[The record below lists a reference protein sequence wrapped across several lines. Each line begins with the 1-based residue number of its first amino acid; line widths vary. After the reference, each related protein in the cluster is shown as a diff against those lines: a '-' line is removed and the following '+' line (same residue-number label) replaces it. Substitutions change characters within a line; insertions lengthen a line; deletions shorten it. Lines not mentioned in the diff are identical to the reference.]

1 MKNNIKT
8 IKEKNKGI
16 ILITCSALC
25 FSLMSLMVKLSGDVP
40 SIQKTFF
47 RNSVSLV
54 IAFALILAHKESFFG
69 KKENQPYLL
78 GRSIFGTLGIVANY
92 YAIDN
97 LVLSDASML
106 NKLSPFV
113 VIILSY
119 IFLKEKIKPVQLFAL
134 IFAFLGTLLIIKPGF
149 NSNVLPSLIG
159 FSSALLAGSAYTFVR
174 FLGGREKYYTIVFY
188 FSFVSIVSL
197 LPFLILSYKPMTLD
211 QLLYLLA
218 AGIFASLA
226 QFALTLAY
234 KYAPASE
241 ISVFDYSQILFSAI
255 LGILFLNEIPDLYSF
270 MGYLLIIG
278 AYLGVFIYNY
288 RRNKTAS

>member
-1 MKNNIKT
+1 MKNNIKNL
-8 IKEKNKGI
+8 KEKNRGI

-54 IAFALILAHKESFFG
+54 IAFILILVHKESFFG

-78 GRSIFGTLGIVANY
+78 ARSIFGTLGIVANY

-113 VIILSY
+113 VIILSF
-119 IFLKEKIKPVQLFAL
+119 IFLKEKIKPVQLIAL
-134 IFAFLGTLLIIKPGF
+134 IFAFLGTLFIIKPGF
-149 NSNVLPSLIG
+149 NSNVIPSMIG
-159 FSSALLAGSAYTFVR
+159 LSSALLAGSAYTFVR

-197 LPFLILSYKPMTLD
+197 LPFLIVGYKPMSLQ
-211 QLLYLLA
+211 QLFYLLA
-218 AGIFASLA
+218 AGLFASMA
-226 QFALTLAY
+226 QFTLTLAY

-241 ISVFDYSQILFSAI
+241 ISVFDYSQILFSAL
-255 LGILFLNEIPDLYSF
+255 LGIIFLKEIPDIYSF
-270 MGYLLIIG
+270 IGYFIIIG
-278 AYLGVFIYNY
+278 SYIGVFIYNY
-288 RRNKTAS
+288 RHRKSL